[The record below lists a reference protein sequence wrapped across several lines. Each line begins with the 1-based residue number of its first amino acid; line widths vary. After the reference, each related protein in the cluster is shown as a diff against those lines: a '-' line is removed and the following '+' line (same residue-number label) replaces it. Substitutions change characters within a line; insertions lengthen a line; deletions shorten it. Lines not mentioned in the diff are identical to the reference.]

1 MTELNKN
8 KLMIVGSVVVAFTI
22 VTAIK
27 DNHWVGYL
35 LSLVIFPL
43 ITWGVIELMFVLN
56 LINHVTTPT
65 DIKIVVRKGMPLYV
79 KEVRLGDLDKS
90 KCSSKFLSHNLPDDT
105 IVNVKCHEDGTLDLR
120 GKKGEYRIIMED
132 KI

>member
-8 KLMIVGSVVVAFTI
+8 KLMIVGSVMVAFTI

-43 ITWGVIELMFVLN
+43 ITWGVIELMFALN